1 MFCWSTEYSIYKL
14 DMFVLVIENPGG
26 KISNYNM
33 YNRLGNFVFK
43 KGKLIQNTYTDF
55 FLSYFVG

>member
-26 KISNYNM
+26 KIFNYNM
-33 YNRLGNFVFK
+33 YNRPGFFFQ
-43 KGKLIQNTYTDF
+43 KG
-55 FLSYFVG
+55 